1 MTDTTTE
8 LPLFPLSTVLFPDGR
23 LGLRIFEPRYLDM
36 VSRCMR
42 EDGTFGVCLIRQGSE
57 AGEPA
62 EPHAIG
68 TEAQI
73 VDWERNDDG
82 LLGLT
87 VHGQRRFRLD
97 STRVE
102 TDKLLVGEVTWLEDE
117 IVSLPDEYTPLAD
130 LLWQLLHQV
139 APDRISDG
147 QRFSDAGWIS
157 FRLAECLPLE
167 SDQAQALLAQDDPI
181 VRLQVLAAVVQ
192 AMDQH
197 GQGG

>member
-1 MTDTTTE
+1 MIDTTTE

-42 EDGTFGVCLIRQGSE
+42 EDGTFGVCLIRQGNE

-68 TEAQI
+68 TEARI

-87 VHGQRRFRLD
+87 IHGQRRFQVD

-102 TDKLLVGEVTWLEDE
+102 TDKLLMGEVSWLEDE
-117 IVSLPDEYTPLAD
+117 VVSLPDEYSPLAD

-147 QRFSDAGWIS
+147 ERFSDAGWLS

-181 VRLQVLAAVVQ
+181 VRLQALAAVVQ

-197 GQGG
+197 G

>member
-1 MTDTTTE
+1 MIDTTTE

-36 VSRCMR
+36 VSHCMR
-42 EDGTFGVCLIRQGSE
+42 EDGTFGVCLIRQGNE

-62 EPHAIG
+62 EPHVIG
-68 TEAQI
+68 TEARI

-87 VHGQRRFRLD
+87 IHGQRRFQVD

-102 TDKLLVGEVTWLEDE
+102 SDKLLVGEVTWLEDE
-117 IVSLPDEYTPLAD
+117 VVSLPDEYSPIAD

-147 QRFSDAGWIS
+147 QRFSDASWVS
-157 FRLAECLPLE
+157 YRLAECLPLE

-197 GQGG
+197 G

>member
-1 MTDTTTE
+1 MTETTTE

-42 EDGTFGVCLIRQGSE
+42 ADGTFGVCLIRQGNE

-68 TEAQI
+68 TEARI

-87 VHGQRRFRLD
+87 IHGRRRFQVD

-102 TDKLLVGEVTWLEDE
+102 TDKLLMGEVSWLEDE
-117 IVSLPDEYTPLAD
+117 LVSLPDEYSPLAD

-147 QRFSDAGWIS
+147 ERFSDAGWIS

-181 VRLQVLAAVVQ
+181 VRLQALAAVVQ

-197 GQGG
+197 G

>member
-1 MTDTTTE
+1 MTAMTSE

-23 LGLRIFEPRYLDM
+23 LGLRIFEPRYLDL

-42 EDGTFGVCLIRQGSE
+42 EDGTFGVCLIRQGNE

-68 TEAQI
+68 TEARI
-73 VDWERNDDG
+73 VDWERDDDG

-87 VHGQRRFRLD
+87 VHGQRRFRVD

-117 IVSLPDEYTPLAD
+117 VVSLPDEYAPLAD

-139 APDRISDG
+139 APDRMRDG
-147 QRFSDAGWIS
+147 DRFSDAGWIS
-157 FRLAECLPLE
+157 YRLAECLPLE